1 MLSELH
7 ISNFALIENLTLELH
22 PGLNVLTGETGAGK
36 SIIIEALNLVLGGHA
51 DKEDIRTGANNT
63 RVEAIFNVSK
73 NDSLSKI
80 LSNLSIEPENDLLIL
95 RRTIGLNRQS
105 RNFVNDSPVTLKLLK
120 MLGNKL
126 VDIHGQ
132 HEHQNLLKIDKH
144 IDYLDSF
151 LGLKEKRE
159 TFATCFSNFLRKRKT
174 LEELNKQKTQIKE
187 KEELYRFQVK
197 EIDETEITIDEDA
210 ELEKKQRILEN
221 SEKLIETI
229 KNTYRTIYENE
240 NSVLDVVNRL
250 KANIEPLCKIDGNL
264 KKNIEQLDSV
274 IFNIEEAS
282 SAFSAYLNKMEFNP
296 AELDSITTRL
306 DSINALKMKYGRTLA
321 QILAYRDEKQKE
333 VNEIRNI
340 EIETETTEKEL
351 TELQQILA
359 RESVQI
365 SEQRA
370 KRKGEL
376 EKRVNQEL
384 KELGMES
391 SSFFVDTRRV
401 ENNEGIDFPNGKK
414 YRVTEKGIDYVE
426 FLITTNPGIPP
437 MTLKKIISGGELSR
451 IMLALKSI
459 LASLDDVHCMIF
471 DEADSGIGGAQA
483 EAVGDKMKQVS
494 LERQVITLTHLHQ
507 IASKGDRHIKVEKE
521 ERNGTAYTYAK
532 TLTKNQRVTEIARLI
547 SGEKLTETAIKHAR
561 KILTEKK

>member
-1 MLSELH
+1 VLSELH

-210 ELEKKQRILEN
+210 ELEKKQR
-221 SEKLIETI
+221 K
-229 KNTYRTIYENE
+229 TYRNY
-240 NSVLDVVNRL
+240 
-250 KANIEPLCKIDGNL
+250 
-264 KKNIEQLDSV
+264 
-274 IFNIEEAS
+274 
-282 SAFSAYLNKMEFNP
+282 
-296 AELDSITTRL
+296 
-306 DSINALKMKYGRTLA
+306 
-321 QILAYRDEKQKE
+321 
-333 VNEIRNI
+333 
-340 EIETETTEKEL
+340 
-351 TELQQILA
+351 
-359 RESVQI
+359 
-365 SEQRA
+365 
-370 KRKGEL
+370 
-376 EKRVNQEL
+376 
-384 KELGMES
+384 
-391 SSFFVDTRRV
+391 
-401 ENNEGIDFPNGKK
+401 
-414 YRVTEKGIDYVE
+414 
-426 FLITTNPGIPP
+426 
-437 MTLKKIISGGELSR
+437 
-451 IMLALKSI
+451 
-459 LASLDDVHCMIF
+459 
-471 DEADSGIGGAQA
+471 
-483 EAVGDKMKQVS
+483 
-494 LERQVITLTHLHQ
+494 
-507 IASKGDRHIKVEKE
+507 
-521 ERNGTAYTYAK
+521 
-532 TLTKNQRVTEIARLI
+532 
-547 SGEKLTETAIKHAR
+547 
-561 KILTEKK
+561 

>member
-1 MLSELH
+1 VLSELH